1 MKKIVVDI
9 YGGDNAPIEIIEG
22 CLLAMKDLTDLT
34 VVMCGNQDE
43 IKNYLADKVYDE
55 TRVEFVDAKDVITN
69 DEAPTV
75 AIRTKKES
83 SLVKAL
89 EYTKENA
96 DAIGMVSA
104 GSTGAVLAGATLKI
118 GRIRGLQRPALAP
131 LLPTL
136 VPNKQVML
144 CDCGANVD
152 CKPEMLLQFAQMGHA
167 FMQSMF
173 GIKNPRI
180 GLLSNGTEDKKGN
193 QLVHET
199 FALLKQSNLNFVGNM
214 EAREILSGDYDV
226 VVADGFYGNI
236 ALKSIEGA
244 ALMVMKTIKKEVTA
258 TFKRKMGA
266 LLLKSAF
273 ADIKEVMDYNKK
285 GGAPFV
291 GVNKVVVK
299 SHGSSDRVAICGS
312 IKQVVQLDKSNFVEN
327 IKPYFAKVE
336 ENA

>member
-1 MKKIVVDI
+1 MKKVVVDI

-22 CLLAMKDLTDLT
+22 CLLALSQTEDIAI
-34 VVMCGNQDE
+34 VMCGNQEE
-43 IKNYLADKVYDE
+43 IEKYLADKSYDKS
-55 TRVEFVDAKDVITN
+55 RVEFLDARDVITN
-69 DEAPTV
+69 DESPTV

-83 SLVKAL
+83 TIVKSCD
-89 EYTKENA
+89 YTKAN
-96 DAIGMVSA
+96 DDIVGMVSA
-104 GSTGAVLAGATLKI
+104 GSTGAVLTGATLKI

-136 VPNKQVML
+136 VPNKQVLL

-152 CKPEMLLQFAQMGHA
+152 CKPEMLVQFAQMGHA
-167 FMQSMF
+167 FMKSMF
-173 GIKNPRI
+173 GIENPRV

-193 QLVHET
+193 QLVHDT
-199 FALLKQSNLNFVGNM
+199 FALLKQTDLNFVGNM
-214 EAREILSGDYDV
+214 EAREILSGDFDV

-258 TFKRKMGA
+258 NFKRKLGA

-273 ADIKEVMDYNKK
+273 ADIKQVMDYNKK

-291 GVNKVVVK
+291 GVNKIVVK
-299 SHGSSDRVAICGS
+299 SHGSSKRDAICGS
-312 IKQVVQLDKSNFVEN
+312 IMQVVQLDKSNFIEN
-327 IKPYFAKVE
+327 IKPYFSKE
-336 ENA
+336 ENV

>member
-9 YGGDNAPIEIIEG
+9 YGGDKAPIEIIEG
-22 CLLAMKDLTDLT
+22 CLLALNEVADISI
-34 VVMCGNQDE
+34 VMCGNQEE
-43 IKNYLADKVYDE
+43 IENYLADKAYDRG
-55 TRVEFVDAKDVITN
+55 RVEFVDAKDVITN
-69 DEAPTV
+69 DDAPTL
-75 AIRTKKES
+75 AIRTKKDS
-83 SLVKAL
+83 SIVKAL

-136 VPNKQVML
+136 VAGRQVML

-173 GIKNPRI
+173 GIENPRI

-199 FALLKQSNLNFVGNM
+199 FALLKESNLNFVGNM
-214 EAREILSGDYDV
+214 EAREILSGDFDV

-258 TFKRKMGA
+258 SFKRKMGA

-291 GVNKVVVK
+291 GVNKIVVK

-312 IKQVVQLDKSNFVEN
+312 IKQVIALDKSNFVEN